1 MPRLIRPKFTPPSR
15 LKLTLSATTAN
26 QMLHYDGRTGA
37 LTWRVDR
44 GRGIK
49 AGDEAGTIRPDDGR
63 IAVTV
68 NGRTY
73 MAHRIIWLMV
83 HGVWPKRLRFVD
95 GDPMNLR
102 LSNLVEQE
110 EVYSTSYHAT
120 YQRQHRQKRRRAIQ
134 AGLLDA
140 DR

>member
-1 MPRLIRPKFTPPSR
+1 MPRQIRPASPAQLR
-15 LKLTLSATTAN
+15 LTLSATTAN
-26 QMLHYDGRTGA
+26 ALLHYDGRTGA

-49 AGDEAGTIRPDDGR
+49 AGDEAGTIRPDGR
-63 IAVTV
+63 LGVTV
-68 NGRTY
+68 NGRAY
-73 MAHRIIWLMV
+73 MAHRVIWLMV
-83 HGVWPKRLRFVD
+83 KGAWPKRLTFYD
-95 GDPMNLR
+95 HDPMNLR